1 MTALLSRVAKCMG
14 WGRVFDAVMDGDKYI
29 CLRKNMKFDNTPIGH
44 WLSHL
49 LVEKMVGDGYE
60 VELKIHKFNGI
71 TVSAF
76 KTKYDKNERAYSDY
90 HKTNQDTVPAAIL
103 ALFVKV
109 YSL

>member
-49 LVEKMVGDGYE
+49 LVEKMVGDGYD
-60 VELKIHKFNGI
+60 VHVDYYPKINNESPMFVAYAGNHGFEMI
-71 TVSAF
+71 AASA
-76 KTKYDKNERAYSDY
+76 
-90 HKTNQDTVPAAIL
+90 PAAIL

-109 YSL
+109 YSIGDENE